1 MRVVDLRVPPHLS
14 VDDLSLGAGEVW
26 CVLGENG
33 AGKSL
38 LGRALAGD
46 LPEAEGTI
54 EGRPERVVWTSFES
68 QQALYEADLEAD
80 DSDFLGGGD
89 HGWSALDVV
98 LRDGADEGKLRAL
111 AVRLGVAHLLDR
123 MVRQLSS
130 GEARRVM
137 LLRAL
142 SSEPQL
148 LILDEPFEGLDV
160 ASREGLVQLIAQL
173 ADAGQAL
180 MLLVN
185 READISPFV
194 THLAVLRGGRVVLQ
208 GPRNALQ
215 NSDAYRDIVHA
226 ALSPAV
232 IPPPP
237 HGDGGDE
244 VRRFDPLVVMRACT
258 VRYGD
263 VTQLAPFDWTLRAGD
278 HTLIVGDNGS
288 GKSTLLQL
296 INGDHPQCYTNDLHV
311 FGYRRGSGESIWDIK
326 RHIGL
331 VSPAL
336 HRDYRVSATALE
348 VVVSGLYDSI
358 GLYQRPRP
366 TDLDAAR
373 AWLDLLRLSGSA
385 DRSFRELSYGLQRLV
400 LIGRALIKQPP
411 LVILDEPTQGLD
423 DDNRHRVL
431 NFIEQLGGL
440 PRTTLLFVS
449 HRTDEH
455 LPLFRSRLKL
465 EPSTVAGVRYVV
477 RVEHGGSRA

>member
-1 MRVVDLRVPPHLS
+1 MRIVDLRVPPHLH
-14 VDDLSLGAGEVW
+14 VDDLSLEPGEVW

-80 DSDFLGGGD
+80 DSNFLGGGD
-89 HGWSALDVV
+89 HGWTALDVV
-98 LRDGADEGKLRAL
+98 LREGASEATVRGL
-111 AVRLGVAHLLDR
+111 AARLDIAHLLDR
-123 MVRQLSS
+123 MIRHLST

-142 SSEPQL
+142 ASEPQL

-160 ASREGLVQLIAQL
+160 ASRESLVQLITQL
-173 ADAGQAL
+173 VNDGQAL
-180 MLLVN
+180 ILLVN
-185 READISPFV
+185 READIAPFV

-208 GPRNALQ
+208 GPRAALQ
-215 NSDAYRDIVHA
+215 ASDAYREIVHA
-226 ALSPAV
+226 AVPSAL

-237 HGDGGDE
+237 HGEHGETGDAAE
-244 VRRFDPLVVMRACT
+244 RFDPLLVMRACT

-263 VTQLAPFDWTLRAGD
+263 ITQLSPFDWTLRAGD
-278 HTLIVGDNGS
+278 HTLIVGENGS

-296 INGDHPQCYTNDLHV
+296 ITGDHPQCYVNDLHV

-336 HRDYRVSATALE
+336 HRDHRVGASALE

-358 GLYQRPRP
+358 GLYQRPSP
-366 TDLDAAR
+366 TELDLARQWLELMRLSDAAN
-373 AWLDLLRLSGSA
+373 
-385 DRSFRELSYGLQRLV
+385 RSFRDLSYGLQRLV
-400 LIGRALIKQPP
+400 LIARALIKQPP

-423 DDNRHRVL
+423 DDNRRRVL
-431 NFIEQLGGL
+431 HFIEQLSGL
-440 PRTTLLFVS
+440 SRTTLLFVS
-449 HRTDEH
+449 HRADEH
-455 LPLFRSRLKL
+455 LPLFRSRLTL
-465 EPSTVAGVRYVV
+465 ERSDEPGVRYVV
-477 RVEHGGSRA
+477 RVEQA